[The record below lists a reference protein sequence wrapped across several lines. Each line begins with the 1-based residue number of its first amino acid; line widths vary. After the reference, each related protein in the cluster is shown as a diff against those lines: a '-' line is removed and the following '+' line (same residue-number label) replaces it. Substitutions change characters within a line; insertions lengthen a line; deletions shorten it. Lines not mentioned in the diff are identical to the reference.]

1 MSQNQAPLPFQKPKK
16 RAIVYIDGFN
26 LYYGSVKG
34 TAYKWL
40 NLQRYFELLRNDD
53 DVVQIHYF
61 TALVQGSH
69 VVNQRIYL
77 QALDT
82 LPKVN
87 VVLGNHKN
95 KRATCRVPLCTY
107 TGEKKFTTWEEKRT
121 DVNIAV
127 QMMDDAYQNAC
138 DLFVVVSGDSDIVP
152 PLYKIKGRFPE
163 KQIAVYVP
171 ARDKIRG
178 AATEIRA
185 AGDHNATLPQALLK
199 RTQFATTIPDG
210 QGGTITKP
218 SSW

>member
-1 MSQNQAPLPFQKPKK
+1 M
-16 RAIVYIDGFN
+16 
-26 LYYGSVKG
+26 VKG
-34 TAYKWL
+34 TAFKWL

-53 DVVQIHYF
+53 DVVQIHYDRPSRAAMWSIKRF
-61 TALVQGSH
+61 IWQCWTLTESERRAGKPQSQRRLVG
-69 VVNQRIYL
+69 
-77 QALDT
+77 
-82 LPKVN
+82 
-87 VVLGNHKN
+87 
-95 KRATCRVPLCTY
+95 CRFAH

-127 QMMDDAYQNAC
+127 QMIDDAYQENAC

-152 PLYKIKGRFPE
+152 PRHKSGSFPD

-185 AGDHNATLPQALLK
+185 AGDSNATLPQALLK

-210 QGGTITKP
+210 QGQARSPSRHHGEFSKCITTRLP
-218 SSW
+218 WIGRIAS